1 MPSCNFSRRRCRSGC
16 PNWRRIRMNARA
28 GFAIDPFS
36 SMNIPDQVLAGLH
49 NRLGAIEQATDTQQI
64 YLATEKAE
72 SFVEALEVVNALRQA
87 DIFRIYQVIE
97 AVAQARTMALML

>member
-1 MPSCNFSRRRCRSGC
+1 
-16 PNWRRIRMNARA
+16 MNARS

-36 SMNIPDQVLAGLH
+36 SMNMPDQVLAGLH
-49 NRLGAIEQATDTQQI
+49 KRLDAIEQATDTQHI

-72 SFVEALEVVNALRQA
+72 GFVEALEAVNALRQA

>member
-1 MPSCNFSRRRCRSGC
+1 
-16 PNWRRIRMNARA
+16 MNARA

-72 SFVEALEVVNALRQA
+72 SFVEALEALNALSQV
-87 DIFRIYQVIE
+87 DIFRIYQVID
-97 AVAQARTMALML
+97 AVAQARTMVLML

>member
-1 MPSCNFSRRRCRSGC
+1 
-16 PNWRRIRMNARA
+16 MNARA

-87 DIFRIYQVIE
+87 DIFRIHQVIE

>member
-1 MPSCNFSRRRCRSGC
+1 LPSCNFSGRRCRSGC

>member
-1 MPSCNFSRRRCRSGC
+1 
-16 PNWRRIRMNARA
+16 MNARA
-28 GFAIDPFS
+28 GFDIDPFS

>member
-1 MPSCNFSRRRCRSGC
+1 
-16 PNWRRIRMNARA
+16 MNARA

-49 NRLGAIEQATDTQQI
+49 NRLGAIVQATDTQQI

>member
-1 MPSCNFSRRRCRSGC
+1 
-16 PNWRRIRMNARA
+16 
-28 GFAIDPFS
+28 
-36 SMNIPDQVLAGLH
+36 MNIPDQVLAGLH